1 MNADGSDRVSGDD
14 RELLGELGEMIE
26 AARGRAAVAV
36 NSELVL
42 LYWSV
47 GKRLREH
54 VLGGERAAYGE
65 AVVKR
70 VAAELTARYGRGWSR
85 RNLFN
90 MIRFAEAYPKREIV
104 QPLAAQLSWTNVAHL
119 VAIADARE
127 RDFYMALAVR
137 ERWTKRTLRN
147 QIDGKLYERTMAARG
162 GRPGLE
168 AEIAAL
174 RDTGAVIGLTFRD
187 PYMLDFLG
195 LPAKHS
201 ESDLE
206 QAILDEMQRF
216 LLELGAGFAFVA
228 RQKRITVDGEDYHL
242 DLLLYHRG
250 LRSLV
255 AVELKTRKL
264 RPADY
269 GQMMLYLRWL
279 DRHERGDGEAAP
291 IGLVL
296 CTQKGAEQ
304 VELLGM
310 DTGEIRA
317 AQYLTHDVRE
327 QMQRRLAGFKRENE

>member
-1 MNADGSDRVSGDD
+1 MNADGSGRVSGDD
-14 RELLGELGEMIE
+14 RELLGDLGEMIE

-36 NSELVL
+36 NRELVM

-47 GKRLREH
+47 GKRVREH

-70 VAAELTARYGRGWSR
+70 VAAELTARYGRGWGW

-90 MIRFAEAYPKREIV
+90 MMRFAELYPDRGILQTMSAILGWSHISLV
-104 QPLAAQLSWTNVAHL
+104 VAL
-119 VAIADARE
+119 DDDCE
-127 RDFYMALAVR
+127 RDFYITMCAS
-137 ERWTKRTLRN
+137 ERWSVRTLRSK
-147 QIDGKLYERTMAARG
+147 IAGKAFERTIVARG
-162 GRPGLE
+162 GARGMSVDLHAMRE
-168 AEIAAL
+168 
-174 RDTGAVIGLTFRD
+174 TGAAAGLTFRD
-187 PYMLDFLG
+187 PYVLDFLG

-279 DRHERGDGEAAP
+279 DRHERGDGETAP

-327 QMQRRLAGFKRENE
+327 QLQRRLAGFKRENE